1 MITGR
6 WLVGTVLAM
15 LAGAPGTGASQ
26 QGAAGDSVLVRQ
38 PLATRQQLE
47 ELARRG
53 GPHTTEAQQ
62 RLKEGDFRPGD
73 LIRIAVQAESTL
85 TDTFTVTRDRALDLP
100 SPVVGS
106 LPLAGVLR
114 AELEPKTVEFI
125 GRFVQNAQVR
135 AWPLVRISIQGEVA
149 RAGVYGIEP
158 DAVIS
163 DAVMAAGGATAS
175 ADLRKIRIERDGKKL
190 YEGKDIERAVRER
203 RTINDAALQDGDRI
217 IVSRRGGTTT
227 ENLRFVY
234 LITAVAGGI
243 YGLTRIF

>member
-1 MITGR
+1 MTARYWFVRSALALIA
-6 WLVGTVLAM
+6 LVPATVAAQQPAAADTALANK
-15 LAGAPGTGASQ
+15 
-26 QGAAGDSVLVRQ
+26 
-38 PLATRQQLE
+38 PLATRPQLE

-53 GPHTTEAQQ
+53 GPQASQAQV

-73 LIRIAVQAESTL
+73 LVRIAVQAESTL
-85 TDTFTVTRDRALDLP
+85 TDTFTVNRDRGLELP
-100 SPVVGS
+100 SPVMGS

-114 AELEPKTVEFI
+114 AELEPKVVEFI
-125 GRFVQNAQVR
+125 GRFVQNAKVR

-175 ADLRKIRIERDGKKL
+175 ADLRKIKIERDGKKL
-190 YEGKDIERAVRER
+190 YEGKDVERAVHER
-203 RTINDAALQDGDRI
+203 LTINDAALQDGDRI
-217 IVSRRGGTTT
+217 IVSRRNGTTT

-234 LITAVAGGI
+234 LITGVAGGI